1 MVGKVHFHV
10 RSAFQLLMKLK
21 QDIKLSSKDMGNNFV
36 LATQVSKS
44 CYLTFA
50 STHDGND
57 DVPRIISH
65 ISFCIS
71 SKSFIIIFS
80 RSGREFVF

>member
-1 MVGKVHFHV
+1 MLFWNLIMVGKLYFHL
-10 RSAFQLLMKLK
+10 RSAFQLLMELK

-44 CYLTFA
+44 CYLAFA
-50 STHDGND
+50 STHDDGND

-71 SKSFIIIFS
+71 SKSFIII
-80 RSGREFVF
+80 